1 MSLTTGRYWIR
12 PLEKDDMTSKPVRG
26 ITITKAGKLVK
37 KPPRMAGH
45 ERKRLE
51 GKAKSLE
58 KRWRAKAK

>member
-1 MSLTTGRYWIR
+1 MSLLDGKYWITPTR
-12 PLEKDDMTSKPVRG
+12 RQEVATALGKAFKVKDGK
-26 ITITKAGKLVK
+26 IKKA
-37 KPPRMAGH
+37 PRMAGH